1 MAVVVVGRE
10 LLVTALRGFIEQRGG
25 DFSAKMAGKLKMVFQ
40 CVAGGFGL
48 GALMYANGTAPGW
61 MQMILP
67 AAWFAVLLPVAVWLA
82 VLSTVYSGLQY
93 VVVAIKQIGG
103 SADVE

>member
-1 MAVVVVGRE
+1 
-10 LLVTALRGFIEQRGG
+10 G

-48 GALMYANGTAPGW
+48 GALMYANGTVPSW
-61 MQMILP
+61 LQTILP
-67 AAWFAVLLPVAVWLA
+67 ADWFFVLLPVAVWLA

-93 VVVAIKQIGG
+93 VVVAFQQIAG
-103 SADVE
+103 STDGV